1 MVRSLGWARD
11 AALIAAKKGG
21 RDRVVDYGS
30 TADAAAVEA
39 VEAVEAPSGVAKR
52 RTRPRTP
59 ETRAKKGGESW

>member
-1 MVRSLGWARD
+1 VEDARELFAKAD

-30 TADAAAVEA
+30 TAHTAA
-39 VEAVEAPSGVAKR
+39 VEAVEAPSGLAKR
-52 RTRPRTP
+52 KTGPRTP